1 MKGATWTNDY
11 LKLLFQGTAVANI
24 ADNAASSPLTS
35 LYLSLHTADPGA
47 SGNQPTSEATYS
59 GYARQAVARNSNG
72 FTVSNTQVTL
82 AANVNFPQAPTNAT
96 DVLMFVG
103 VGTNVNTNGKLLYS
117 GPLGSNLGVG
127 TVDTA
132 GITSNAI
139 SLGTTTGVSVNDRI
153 VFEAPTGGT
162 IPTGLTA
169 GTVYYV
175 ASVSGGDVTVSNTAG
190 GATVDI
196 TGAGQVLAF
205 KVTPITLGTI
215 LVTPQVTT
223 STTLTE
229 L

>member
-24 ADNAASSPLTS
+24 ADNAASSPLTN

-47 SGNQPTSEATYS
+47 SGNQATSEATYS

-72 FTVSNTQVTL
+72 FTVSNTTVTL

-103 VGTNVNTNGKLLYS
+103 VGTNVSTNGKLLYS

-132 GITSNAI
+132 GISANTI
-139 SLGTTTGVSVNDRI
+139 SLGSTNVSVNDRV

-162 IPTGLTA
+162 IPAGLTA

-175 ASVSGGDVTVSNTAG
+175 ESVSGGEITVSNTAG
-190 GATVDI
+190 GAEVDI